1 MTDHAGR
8 IRAAAAAFRAANHRL
23 IADLDGLHDEAAT
36 RPPAAGGWSA
46 AQIGWHVAETSRLL
60 AAMLAGELPGPRS
73 APGFIEDHEVFSRV
87 PSRVESRIPQI
98 QPPAGTTRQEAIT
111 RLRAS
116 EAPTVLAIES
126 LTPERAG
133 GYTLQMPFGILSLY
147 QCAEFIGAHV
157 GRHQGQLQ
165 RCLAAGEASAR

>member
-8 IRAAAAAFRAANHRL
+8 IRAAAAAFKAANHTL
-23 IADLDGLHDEAAT
+23 IADLDALDEGTAM

-60 AAMLAGELPGPRS
+60 AAMLAGELPGPRL
-73 APGFIEDHEVFSRV
+73 APGFVEDAEVFSRV
-87 PSRVESRIPQI
+87 PARVESRMPEI
-98 QPPAGTTRQEAIT
+98 QPPGSTTRQEAIT

-133 GYTLQMPFGILSLY
+133 GYTFKMPFGILNLY
-147 QCAEFIGAHV
+147 QCAEFIGAHA
-157 GRHQGQLQ
+157 GRHRGQVQ
-165 RCLAAGEASAR
+165 RCLAAREASAR

>member
-1 MTDHAGR
+1 MTDHARR
-8 IRAAAAAFRAANHRL
+8 IRAAAAAFKAANHTL
-23 IADLDGLHDEAAT
+23 IADLEALDEATAT
-36 RPPAAGGWSA
+36 RPPADGGWSA

-60 AAMLAGELPGPRS
+60 AAMLAGELPGPRV
-73 APGFIEDHEVFSRV
+73 APAFVEDAEVFSRV
-87 PSRVESRIPQI
+87 PARVESRLPEI
-98 QPPAGTTRQEAIT
+98 QPPGSTTRQDAVT

-133 GYTLQMPFGILSLY
+133 GYTFKMPFGILNLY
-147 QCAEFIGAHV
+147 QCAEFIGAHA
-157 GRHQGQLQ
+157 GRHRGQVQ

>member
-8 IRAAAAAFRAANHRL
+8 IRAAAAAFRAANHTL
-23 IADLDGLHDEAAT
+23 IADLDHLDEATAT
-36 RPPAAGGWSA
+36 RQPAAGGWSP

-60 AAMLAGELPGPRS
+60 AGMLTGEVPGPRA
-73 APGFIEDHEVFSRV
+73 APGFVEDTHIFSRV
-87 PSRVESRIPQI
+87 PSRVESRIPEI

-111 RLRAS
+111 KLRAT

-133 GYTLQMPFGILSLY
+133 GYTLQLPFGILSLY

-157 GRHQGQLQ
+157 GRHQGQVQ
-165 RCLAAGEASAR
+165 RCLVAGQASAQ